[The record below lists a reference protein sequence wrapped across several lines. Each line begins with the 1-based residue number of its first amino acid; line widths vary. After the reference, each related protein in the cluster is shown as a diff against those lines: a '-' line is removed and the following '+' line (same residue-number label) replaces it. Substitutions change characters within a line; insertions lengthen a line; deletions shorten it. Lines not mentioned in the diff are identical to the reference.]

1 MKDLNNIIESI
12 EQIKDLTDVGDD
24 AADELSAVVWKLKRV
39 RKNLEDIIEIVIN
52 STGNYF

>member
-12 EQIKDLTDVGDD
+12 EQIKGLTDVGDD
-24 AADELSAVVWKLKRV
+24 AADELSAVIWKLKRV
-39 RKNLEDIIEIVIN
+39 RKNLEDIIEIVMN